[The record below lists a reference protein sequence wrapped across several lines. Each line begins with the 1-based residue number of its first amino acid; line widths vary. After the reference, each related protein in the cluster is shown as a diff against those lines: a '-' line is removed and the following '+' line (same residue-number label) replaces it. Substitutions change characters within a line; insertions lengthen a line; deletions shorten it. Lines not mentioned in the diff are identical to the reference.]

1 MIRPIG
7 KKVLL
12 LKEKAPEMSGSI
24 YLVTSSETGSNTP
37 PYAGTI
43 VSIGSKC
50 SGRLKPG
57 MKVAYHWSGAVE
69 IIYNDTL
76 YILAD
81 EEIISGIIAKNVTL
95 G

>member
-1 MIRPIG
+1 MTLPN
-7 KKVLL
+7 
-12 LKEKAPEMSGSI
+12 P
-24 YLVTSSETGSNTP
+24 
-37 PYAGTI
+37 
-43 VSIGSKC
+43 KC